1 MEETDI
7 VFTRYLYIKQEVKLA
22 LLASLLNKKD
32 DALFWAYELYYSG
45 FVYELFETLFK
56 IYYDF
61 YATLNEG
68 FESYLLKKTKD
79 VLKKYNNQNRDDR
92 CVGSIIRNFLN
103 RPFNTDVFMLQNMC
117 NMFEVD
123 CGINKDT
130 QIQDLIRLWIKQNN
144 YWNISQ
150 FVLNELGNY
159 HWQPKEVYSIVLDA
173 FAETAGLQ
181 INKSKQMINFTR
193 SKIVNIDDEQVL
205 LARIMELFAKKHAL
219 TMGKNKYSVFDT
231 SENILYETLEQY
243 KDGIKNYNILQHAC
257 KLGINDEKYLGLFDI
272 GRNKL
277 SNDALKSMYN
287 SSWTYYASWSPFW
300 NERINSCDGKCDHMS
315 KKVVFDDDDLFD
327 TFHDN
332 YDYEPDEQPLF
343 VKNKCI
349 TTIED
354 KLSWSNFY
362 ERHKNNSLFKLD
374 DTMLAELCQ
383 HKIKYVK

>member
-1 MEETDI
+1 
-7 VFTRYLYIKQEVKLA
+7 

-92 CVGSIIRNFLN
+92 CVGSIIKNFLN

-130 QIQDLIRLWIKQNN
+130 QIQDLIRVWIKQNN

-173 FAETAGLQ
+173 FVETAGIQ
-181 INKSKQMINFTR
+181 INKSKQMFTPV
-193 SKIVNIDDEQVL
+193 IPLN
-205 LARIMELFAKKHAL
+205 
-219 TMGKNKYSVFDT
+219 
-231 SENILYETLEQY
+231 
-243 KDGIKNYNILQHAC
+243 C
-257 KLGINDEKYLGLFDI
+257 
-272 GRNKL
+272 
-277 SNDALKSMYN
+277 
-287 SSWTYYASWSPFW
+287 
-300 NERINSCDGKCDHMS
+300 INS
-315 KKVVFDDDDLFD
+315 L
-327 TFHDN
+327 
-332 YDYEPDEQPLF
+332 
-343 VKNKCI
+343 
-349 TTIED
+349 
-354 KLSWSNFY
+354 
-362 ERHKNNSLFKLD
+362 
-374 DTMLAELCQ
+374 
-383 HKIKYVK
+383 